1 MGPGLTT
8 PNSQAP
14 YPGLADFSTGWRLAT
29 GRIVLVNMHFV
40 RRLVL
45 GGTAAL
51 ALAVGL
57 TDTAARGQSPAA
69 AQTASTRATQP
80 PLSAEQREIYGKA
93 FAAAD
98 AGRWDEV
105 HRLAGKGGDTLADKA
120 LRWIELQ
127 QPRSGASF
135 EDIAAFIDANSDWPM
150 QDMLMRRAE
159 EALVERTDDSVVLAW
174 FALRGPATVD
184 GAMRYAEALFRANDR
199 AKAIATIREAWRS
212 GSFGSKQ
219 EAAFIKRYR
228 QYLGHDDHAGRLDKL
243 IWDGRY
249 EEARRVTK
257 LVNANTRALADARI
271 RLATMSSG
279 VEGAIKRVPESLQH
293 DPGLVFERVRW
304 RRRKGQ
310 IDGAM
315 ELIRHP
321 PANLGRP
328 ELWWNERQYLAR
340 WAVNAGKMSEAYRIA
355 RDHRVSTGAGLAE
368 GEFLAGWIALRYQ
381 KDSKTALKHFTKLYE
396 AARFP
401 VSQARG
407 AYWAGRAA
415 EAAGDRKA
423 ARGWYEKAASIPV
436 AYYGQLAAEK
446 LDSEAR
452 PAWPSTPKAS
462 PAERREFEQSELTR
476 VARLL
481 NDLGLYDRVKPFL
494 LRQIA
499 KAKTPAQ
506 HGLAAEFALSLDRPD
521 LAVSLAKRSSQ
532 WAGVLL
538 PEYGWPTVPF
548 VTGDTPER
556 ALIFATIRQESAF
569 EAQAVSRVGARGMMQ
584 IIPATAKAVAKRLG
598 LPHSDHRLLNDPH
611 YNIQIGRSYL
621 GGLIDDYDGSYV
633 LALAAYNAGPGR
645 VRQWI
650 KDNGDPRRADVDVID
665 WIELIPFDETRNY
678 VQRVL
683 ENLQVYRQA
692 LGGSQVAQGIQR
704 DLRRGAN

>member
-1 MGPGLTT
+1 M
-8 PNSQAP
+8 
-14 YPGLADFSTGWRLAT
+14 
-29 GRIVLVNMHFV
+29 NMHFI

-51 ALAVGL
+51 ALAVGF
-57 TDTAARGQSPAA
+57 TDKAARAQSPAM
-69 AQTASTRATQP
+69 AQATGARALQP
-80 PLSAEQREIYGKA
+80 PLSAEQREIYSKA

-98 AGRWDEV
+98 AGNWDEV
-105 HRLAGKGGDTLADKA
+105 RRLADKGGNA
-120 LRWIELQ
+120 LANKVLRWIELQ

-135 EDIAAFIDANSDWPM
+135 EDLAAFIDANPDWPM
-150 QDMLMRRAE
+150 QDVLMRRAE
-159 EALVERTDDSVVLAW
+159 EALVERTDDSVVMAW

-199 AKAIATIREAWRS
+199 AKAIATIREAWRA

-219 EAAFIKRYR
+219 EAAFLKRYR
-228 QYLGHDDHAGRLDKL
+228 QYLGYDDHAGRLDKL

-257 LVNANTRALADARI
+257 LVDANTRALADARI
-271 RLATMSSG
+271 RLATMSGG
-279 VEGAIKRVPESLQH
+279 VEGAIKRVPANLRQ
-293 DPGLVFERVRW
+293 DPGLVFERMRW

-310 IDGAM
+310 VDGAM

-321 PANLGRP
+321 PAHLGRP
-328 ELWWNERQYLAR
+328 DLWWNERQFLAR
-340 WAVNAGKMSEAYRIA
+340 WAVSAGKTSEAYKIA
-355 RDHRVSTGAGLAE
+355 RDHRVTSGVGLTE

-381 KDSKTALKHFTKLYE
+381 NDGKTALKHFTKLHA

-415 EAAGDRKA
+415 EAIGDRKA
-423 ARGWYEKAASIPV
+423 ARAWYEKAASIPV
-436 AYYGQLAAEK
+436 TYYGQLAAEK
-446 LDSEAR
+446 LDAESR
-452 PAWPSTPKAS
+452 PGWPSTPKAS
-462 PAERREFEQSELTR
+462 PAERREFERSELTR

-481 NDLGLYDRVKPFL
+481 NEVGAYGRVKPFL
-494 LRQIA
+494 LRQVA
-499 KAKTPAQ
+499 KAKTPAE

-532 WAGVLL
+532 LAGVLL

-569 EAQAVSRVGARGMMQ
+569 EAQAVSRAGARGMMQ
-584 IIPATAKAVAKRLG
+584 IIPATAKSVAKRLG

-611 YNIQIGRSYL
+611 YNIQIGRNYL
-621 GGLIDDYDGSYV
+621 AGLIDDYDGSYV
-633 LALAAYNAGPGR
+633 LALAAYNAGPSR

-650 KDNGDPRRADVDVID
+650 QDNGDPRRADVDVID